1 MRGVEGAEEFSQ
13 RSLCCSPYRVTPDVY
28 DFDPDQ
34 SAESDFRRRV
44 AAAVGESGECR
55 IDAPDRVATSVWR
68 EESGALAVHILNL
81 TGVANKVGEEIPR
94 TAPNPAFPPIGR
106 DVVITLPTSE
116 ASEAEA
122 VSPDF
127 EGARRL
133 VVGKG
138 AGGATTVV
146 LPAALLKAY
155 VLVRI
160 R

>member
-1 MRGVEGAEEFSQ
+1 MA
-13 RSLCCSPYRVTPDVY
+13 D
-28 DFDPDQ
+28 
-34 SAESDFRRRV
+34 
-44 AAAVGESGECR
+44 
-55 IDAPDRVATSVWR
+55 
-68 EESGALAVHILNL
+68 
-81 TGVANKVGEEIPR
+81 GEEIPR
-94 TAPNPAFPPIGR
+94 MAPNPAFPPVGR
-106 DVVITLPTSE
+106 DIVITLPASE

-138 AGGATTVV
+138 PGGATTVV